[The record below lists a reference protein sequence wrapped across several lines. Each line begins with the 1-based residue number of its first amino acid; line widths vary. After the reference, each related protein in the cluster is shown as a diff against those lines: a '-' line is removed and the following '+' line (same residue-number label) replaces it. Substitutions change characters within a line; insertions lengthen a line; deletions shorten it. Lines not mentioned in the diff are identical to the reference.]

1 MICGLAR
8 CGCDEASWVHVA
20 DVMVLKLSDDEVLCS
35 EAEAEVRDAL
45 FGGRLLGA
53 EELEDGWRI

>member
-1 MICGLAR
+1 M
-8 CGCDEASWVHVA
+8 HVA
-20 DVMVLKLSDDEVLCS
+20 DVVLKLSDDEVLCS

-53 EELEDGWRI
+53 EELRTGGEYDIFTFFS